1 MYIPKRYLTE
11 NRHEIIAFM
20 KQYSF
25 ATIVTV
31 KDNFQ
36 TATHLPFT
44 ITEQGE
50 TLLLTSHFAR
60 ANKQWEEVL
69 CNQVLVIF
77 NEPHAYISPGFY
89 DSKLSVPTWNYIAVH
104 AYGVGEII
112 TDQDKAF
119 QTLETMIDSYE
130 AAYKTQWEQL
140 PADFKN
146 KMLKGIVPF
155 QITVTELQAKKKLS
169 QNKTEEE
176 RQRIIDA
183 FSASTNENEK
193 QIATYMQQMH

>member
-11 NRHEIIAFM
+11 DKAEIIAFM

-50 TLLLTSHFAR
+50 TLLLTSHFAK
-60 ANKQWEEVL
+60 ANKQWEDVL
-69 CNQVLVIF
+69 SNQVLVIF
-77 NEPHAYISPGFY
+77 NEPHAYISPRFY
-89 DSKLSVPTWNYIAVH
+89 ESELSVPTWDYISVH
-104 AYGVGEII
+104 AYGTGKII
-112 TDQDKAF
+112 TEQDKAF
-119 QTLETMIDSYE
+119 EALESMIDSYE
-130 AAYKTQWEQL
+130 PAYKKQWESL

-146 KMLKGIVPF
+146 KMLLGIVPF
-155 QITVTELQAKKKLS
+155 QITVTDLQGKKKLS
-169 QNKTEEE
+169 QNKSNEE
-176 RQRIIDA
+176 RQRIIEA
-183 FSASTNENEK
+183 FSAGNNYNEK
-193 QIATYMQQMH
+193 LIAAYMQASH